1 LNPQRVKAKAKLSD
15 FRRLGSLANRIA
27 VFQPVASRCDSR
39 LRCRRQLG
47 RLTGAPWRVQ
57 RVVKRQPLS
66 MIALVA
72 PHSGLHWGRRS
83 CGRGRI
89 GFARA
94 RDQRESEDRKCR
106 KKNDQARTFHRFHD
120 GFIDGFALLRLF
132 LDLYDLVGA
141 GFVFDRCLRRSG

>member
-1 LNPQRVKAKAKLSD
+1 
-15 FRRLGSLANRIA
+15 
-27 VFQPVASRCDSR
+27 
-39 LRCRRQLG
+39 
-47 RLTGAPWRVQ
+47 
-57 RVVKRQPLS
+57 VVKRQPLS

-106 KKNDQARTFHRFHD
+106 KKNDQARTFHRFWPVEVHKLSVS
-120 GFIDGFALLRLF
+120 IETVVSTIESRL
-132 LDLYDLVGA
+132 VA
-141 GFVFDRCLRRSG
+141 SER